1 MAPLVA
7 DCANGELAVS
17 LGMFSIAFMVLLLS
31 PGLMTD
37 PASAKTGEKRVTASS
52 RSRLLGTHQLAF
64 GKAKAKA
71 VPLQV
76 TDRPGMVAWRAV

>member
-31 PGLMTD
+31 QGLMTD
-37 PASAKTGEKRVTASS
+37 PASAKMGEKRVTASS

-64 GKAKAKA
+64 GKVKTKA
-71 VPLQV
+71 VPFQATV
-76 TDRPGMVAWRAV
+76 VPAMSVCRTV